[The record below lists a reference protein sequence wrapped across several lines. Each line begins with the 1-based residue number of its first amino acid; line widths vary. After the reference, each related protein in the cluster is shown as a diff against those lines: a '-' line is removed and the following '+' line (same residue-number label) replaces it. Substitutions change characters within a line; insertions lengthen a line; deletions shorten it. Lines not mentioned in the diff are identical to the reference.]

1 MQRADSKGNKLV
13 IAVNFTPVRR
23 ENYRLH
29 VDVRG
34 KYKEVFN
41 SEWKKFG
48 GDEKVNGQI
57 IKSDND
63 GDDMEYI
70 DITLPGLSF
79 VIYNSEPY
87 TQLELEEIA
96 VLKRA
101 AIAKKEAMKKQQRLK
116 CLNLLQ
122 QRKQSGRLKQENRQ
136 RKPVWKHFKLKKK
149 L

>member
-1 MQRADSKGNKLV
+1 MCIRD
-13 IAVNFTPVRR
+13 R
-23 ENYRLH
+23 
-29 VDVRG
+29 
-34 KYKEVFN
+34 YKEVFN

-79 VIYNSEPY
+79 VIYNSESY

-96 VLKRA
+96 VLKLSLIHILCRM
-101 AIAKKEAMKKQQRLK
+101 EQ
-116 CLNLLQ
+116 
-122 QRKQSGRLKQENRQ
+122 
-136 RKPVWKHFKLKKK
+136 
-149 L
+149 

>member
-1 MQRADSKGNKLV
+1 MQRMDSKGNKLV
-13 IAVNFTPVRR
+13 VAVNFTPVKR
-23 ENYRLH
+23 EGYRLH

-34 KYKEVFN
+34 KYKEVLN

-57 IKSDND
+57 IRSDND

-70 DITLPGLSF
+70 DVTLPGLSV
-79 VIYNSEPY
+79 VIYNCEPY

-101 AIAKKEAMKKQQRLK
+101 AVAKQEAMKRQQRQKDLS
-116 CLNLLQ
+116 LLRL
-122 QRKQSGRLKQENRQ
+122 RKQSARLKQDSRLRKRAGKHLKQ
-136 RKPVWKHFKLKKK
+136 RKRL
-149 L
+149 

>member
-1 MQRADSKGNKLV
+1 M
-13 IAVNFTPVRR
+13 VRR
-23 ENYRLH
+23 R
-29 VDVRG
+29 
-34 KYKEVFN
+34 
-41 SEWKKFG
+41 
-48 GDEKVNGQI
+48 EKVNGQI

-101 AIAKKEAMKKQQRLK
+101 AIAKKEAMRKAAEAEMLELAAAEEAKRAVEA
-116 CLNLLQ
+116 
-122 QRKQSGRLKQENRQ
+122 RKQAEKAA
-136 RKPVWKHFKLKKK
+136 WKHFRLRKK